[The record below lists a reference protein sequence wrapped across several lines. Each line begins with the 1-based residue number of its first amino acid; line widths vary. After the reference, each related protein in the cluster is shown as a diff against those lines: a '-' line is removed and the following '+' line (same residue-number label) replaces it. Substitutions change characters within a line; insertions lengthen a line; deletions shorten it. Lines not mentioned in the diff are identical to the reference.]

1 LTAQSIQLENAQL
14 FLPPDA
20 EKTASFLREA
30 KQLGSRAL
38 QEVRRSISALRA
50 DPLQGQSLEVAI
62 AKAVNEFRQTS
73 GILPDTMIQV
83 SQPIPAEISTALYR
97 IIQESLT
104 NIYKHSAATQVSIDI
119 RETPEAIQLQINDNG
134 QGFNPEGNTTGF
146 GLQGM
151 RERTATLGG
160 QFFLVSQ
167 PGKGCQ
173 ITVSIPL
180 PRLAL

>member
-1 LTAQSIQLENAQL
+1 LFTTTSKDAVSVILLGAL
-14 FLPPDA
+14 PLGGIWRLCVDLSGVFLPPDA

-62 AKAVNEFRQTS
+62 AKTVNEFHQTS
-73 GILPDTMIQV
+73 GILPDYRIQL
-83 SQPIPAEISTALYR
+83 SQPIPPEISTALYR

-104 NIYKHSAATQVSIDI
+104 NIYKHSAATQVSIHLL
-119 RETPEAIQLQINDNG
+119 ESPNAIQLQINDNG
-134 QGFNPEGNTTGF
+134 QGFNPERNTTGF

-151 RERTATLGG
+151 RPCNLM
-160 QFFLVSQ
+160 
-167 PGKGCQ
+167 
-173 ITVSIPL
+173 
-180 PRLAL
+180 